1 MTNNEQVLRTEV
13 ESSRRPTNTLSKIP
27 NLILCARMFYLHVCM
42 FTTHIF
48 AAHRNQKAI
57 SDTLQ
62 LQSWEAVNH
71 HARLGIKPR
80 ILYMNRKCSYLCQ
93 AISPAHQQKKLLTTE
108 PLYQPWFSLMSW
120 VLLYQSSIKEIN
132 PQPCLEANRCKT
144 FFCCFY
150 ETISKLEFVIQS
162 ILNHM
167 FLGQGLSSTK
177 INPFLCC
184 LLGTGVLS

>member
-1 MTNNEQVLRTEV
+1 MSHMCRSLWSSEERIGSPESRGCEMTNNERVLRTEV

-48 AAHRNQKAI
+48 AAHRNQKEI

-62 LQSWEAVNH
+62 LQSWEAVSH

-80 ILYMNRKCSYLCQ
+80 ILYMNSKCSYLCQ

-108 PLYQPWFSLMSW
+108 PFHQPWFSLMSW
-120 VLLYQSSIKEIN
+120 VLLYQSSIKDIN
-132 PQPCLEANRCKT
+132 PQPCLEAN
-144 FFCCFY
+144 
-150 ETISKLEFVIQS
+150 
-162 ILNHM
+162 
-167 FLGQGLSSTK
+167 
-177 INPFLCC
+177 
-184 LLGTGVLS
+184 